1 MYLYFQKIFT
11 LLARDSKKL
20 PKFLFLFLFLSLLDL
35 VGIGLIGP
43 YIAIVSDPQFLE
55 SEIAQQISKW
65 IELPTKVGSLITL
78 FSLIIF
84 TIFFIKVVL
93 SILINYIII
102 EFGVNQ
108 QTRLRSVLMS
118 SYQSLSYVKYLQRNS
133 SEYIY
138 STQTLVGHYA
148 KVVVV
153 VIRALS
159 DIMIMIAIFVLLVW
173 TNISAF
179 MLLVLLFGLVVFIY
193 HGIFQKKVAGYG
205 IQSNSANTQMVK
217 GINESVDGLKEIRIL
232 GAEKYFFDQVI
243 DGAKKYGYNH
253 VKSTVIATAPRY
265 LLEFSM
271 VVFVIFMVLFTLGQ
285 QQNFQNLLP
294 TLGVFGLSAIR
305 LLPVVNRLSIAK
317 VQFDLFRNSVDMLY
331 EDVNKDIN
339 KAIVTISEDPKNY
352 KPFNKLS
359 INDISFRYPGI
370 DRNAINSI
378 KFDINAGDSIGFI
391 GASGSGKTTL
401 IDLLLGL
408 LHPKSGEITF
418 NGQSLRGEVLKAW
431 QSHIAYLPQQVFLT
445 DSTLKENIAL
455 GVDYEKIDS
464 QKLASS
470 LEKARLADLINQ
482 LPNGVDTLIGE
493 RGFRLSGG
501 QRQRI
506 ALARAFYHERDVLVM
521 DESTSALDDN
531 TEQEVVKEIYRF
543 KGQKTIIVIAHRISS
558 IQGCD
563 KIYEIENG
571 RIINIGKPEDFIDK

>member
-1 MYLYFQKIFT
+1 MRLYFHKIFK
-11 LLARDSKKL
+11 LLGSDVNNL
-20 PKFLFLFLFLSLLDL
+20 PKFLFLFLFLSILDL

-43 YIAIVSDPQFLE
+43 YIAVVSDPQFLD
-55 SEIAQQISKW
+55 SNTAQQMNNW
-65 IELPTKVGSLITL
+65 VELPTKIEPLIAI

-84 TIFFIKVVL
+84 IIFLVKTAL

-102 EFGVNQ
+102 VFGVNQ
-108 QTRLRSVLMS
+108 QTRIRSVLMS
-118 SYQSLSYVKYLQRNS
+118 SYQSLPYITYLQRNS
-133 SEYIY
+133 AEYIY
-138 STQTLVGHYA
+138 STQTLVGHYV
-148 KVVVV
+148 KVLVI

-159 DIMIMIAIFVLLVW
+159 DIMIMIAIFILLVW
-173 TNISAF
+173 TNILAF
-179 MLLVLLFGLVVFIY
+179 LLLVIMFGVVVFLY

-205 IQSNSANTQMVK
+205 TQSNIASTTMVK
-217 GINESVDGLKEIRIL
+217 GIHESIDGLKEVRIL

-271 VVFVIFMVLFTLGQ
+271 VVFVILMVLFTLGQ

-294 TLGVFGLSAIR
+294 TLGIFGLSAVR
-305 LLPVVNRLSIAK
+305 LLPVINRLSVAK

-331 EDVNKDIN
+331 QDVNDNIQQPVSDIN
-339 KAIVTISEDPKNY
+339 KHKTY

-359 INDISFRYPGI
+359 INNISFRYPGL
-370 DRNAINSI
+370 DQNAINSI
-378 KFDINAGDSIGFI
+378 TFDINSGDSIGFI
-391 GASGSGKTTL
+391 GPSGSGKTTL

-408 LHPKSGEITF
+408 LTPKSGEITF
-418 NGQSLRGEVLKAW
+418 NGEALRGGALKKW

-455 GVDYEKIDS
+455 GVDYKNIDS
-464 QKLASS
+464 QRLASA
-470 LEKARLADLINQ
+470 LDKARLVDLISQ
-482 LPNGVDTLIGE
+482 LPKGVDTLIGE

-521 DESTSALDDN
+521 DESTSALDDH

-563 KIYEIENG
+563 KIYKIDNG
-571 RIINIGKPEDFIDK
+571 RVVKIGKPEDFVN